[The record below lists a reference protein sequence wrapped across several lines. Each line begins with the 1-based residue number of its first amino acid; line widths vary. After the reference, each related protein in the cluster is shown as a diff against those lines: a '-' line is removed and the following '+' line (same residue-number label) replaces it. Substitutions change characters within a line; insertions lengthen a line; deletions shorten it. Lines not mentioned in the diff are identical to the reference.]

1 MSVTTAPR
9 MDAPIAILIVAAY
22 LLGSVPFGLMVG
34 RAKGIDPR
42 TAGSGNIGATNLG
55 RLLGKRFFF
64 LVFAMDMLKGMLP
77 VLAAG
82 WLLHSRPETQ
92 LKFVL
97 WLLVAFAAIAGHMF
111 SVFLGFKGGKGVA
124 TSCGVLLGLWPYYT
138 WPGLLALGVFIVTF
152 KVSRYVS
159 LGSILA
165 ALSFPAA
172 YVAIGLARGWPV
184 FGAQLPLLV
193 FGLLIAAMIVFK
205 HRSNIARLR
214 AGTESKFTRREAA
227 EAPGV

>member
-1 MSVTTAPR
+1 
-9 MDAPIAILIVAAY
+9 MDVPIAVLIVASY

-55 RLLGKRFFF
+55 RLLGRKFFF
-64 LVFAMDMLKGMLP
+64 LVFALDMLKGMLP
-77 VLAAG
+77 VIAAG
-82 WLLHSRPETQ
+82 LLLHGRADSTQ
-92 LKFVL
+92 KFVL
-97 WLLVAFAAIAGHMF
+97 WLLVAFATIAGHMF

-138 WPGLLALGVFIVTF
+138 LPGVIALAVFIVTF
-152 KVSRYVS
+152 KTTRYVS

-165 ALSFPAA
+165 ALSFPVA
-172 YVAIGLARGWPV
+172 YIAIGLAMGWPV

-193 FGLLIAAMIVFK
+193 FGVLIAGMILFK
-205 HRSNIARLR
+205 HR
-214 AGTESKFTRREAA
+214 
-227 EAPGV
+227 

>member
-1 MSVTTAPR
+1 
-9 MDAPIAILIVAAY
+9 MDARLGILIAAAY
-22 LLGSVPFGLMVG
+22 LLGSVPFGLIVG

-55 RLLGKRFFF
+55 RLLGKKFFF
-64 LVFAMDMLKGMLP
+64 LVFALDMLKGMLP
-77 VLAAG
+77 VVLAGLLLRNRPDDPMKFAG
-82 WLLHSRPETQ
+82 
-92 LKFVL
+92 

-138 WPGLLALGVFIVTF
+138 FPGLVALAVFIVTF

-172 YVAIGLARGWPV
+172 YVAIGLGMGWPV
-184 FGAQLPLLV
+184 FGAQLPLLI

-205 HRSNIARLR
+205 HRTNIARLQ
-214 AGTESKFTRREAA
+214 AGTEPKFVKRPA
-227 EAPGV
+227 EAPGT